1 MENQASQQH
10 QISSYS
16 GKWIRQETGHDNI
29 YRKRK
34 INDKKYLSIIKI
46 KEFLTMV
53 LVQRAGVLKHFW
65 PSSQEKDRFIHMI
78 KYFAYHYNHFW
89 RGY

>member
-1 MENQASQQH
+1 MENQESQQH

-29 YRKRK
+29 YWKRK

-53 LVQRAGVLKHFW
+53 LEYRG
-65 PSSQEKDRFIHMI
+65 QEYWNISGLLVGRKTDLYI
-78 KYFAYHYNHFW
+78 W
-89 RGY
+89 